1 MSLPLLPRFLTYL
14 SITDLSI
21 LAAIAASEPA
31 HYPEMLQEGFELVL
45 GGEAGVGEETINV
58 TPFVETAIIEELEIV
73 GNDEGYNMIG

>member
-45 GGEAGVGEETINV
+45 GGEAGVGEETIDV
-58 TPFVETAIIEELEIV
+58 APFAETSIIEEF
-73 GNDEGYNMIG
+73 